1 MPCLQLIEFLL
12 VWVFSFIET
21 KFDLSQKPVIFGS
34 SGNRL
39 HPSGYSVVFFS
50 PNVLAL
56 SQFQIWPMKNWSG
69 LVQILHTK
77 QPYFGSLKIKK
88 YRKSILH
95 FWGGGVGRRCAI
107 GSWEHLK
114 WEGTQFSV
122 MTMMCFVSRHNHTHG
137 DVCHVALVCR
147 RHSLLFRV
155 KMRSSAMILI
165 IIIALVKRK
174 RSLLVLVSSIFKDV
188 PHLIYNGGGAP
199 LK

>member
-1 MPCLQLIEFLL
+1 MLSMASCILYSLAVPCLQLIVFLL
-12 VWVFSFIET
+12 VWEFSFIET

-34 SGNRL
+34 SGNRYAYG
-39 HPSGYSVVFFS
+39 SCVVFFS

-56 SQFQIWPMKNWSG
+56 GQFQIWLMKKWSG

-77 QPYFGSLKIKK
+77 QPYLGSLKIKK

-137 DVCHVALVCR
+137 DVCHVAQKTFAAI
-147 RHSLLFRV
+147 S
-155 KMRSSAMILI
+155 
-165 IIIALVKRK
+165 RK
-174 RSLLVLVSSIFKDV
+174 NAFICND
-188 PHLIYNGGGAP
+188 PHNNNRTC
-199 LK
+199 